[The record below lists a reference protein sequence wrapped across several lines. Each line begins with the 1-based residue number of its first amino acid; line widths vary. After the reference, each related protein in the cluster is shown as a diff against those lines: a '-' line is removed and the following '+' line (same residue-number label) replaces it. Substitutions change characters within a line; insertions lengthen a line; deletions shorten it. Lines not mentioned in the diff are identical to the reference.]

1 MEAIYH
7 IPAMLQE
14 TIEGLAVK
22 PGGVYVDVTF
32 GGGGHSRAILER
44 MDANVQRDDIQCT
57 KESRILSGGTDE
69 ASNGGNNAAEQ
80 NNETSN
86 GGNNAAER
94 DKEENKEGHLYSFD
108 QDIEAYENAINNPT
122 PGSSTD
128 GHRQSDRA
136 ELFTRSREGVG
147 SKNGE
152 VPTLADNPNWTFVH
166 SNFRY
171 LRNWMDYYGVKE
183 IDGLLADLGVS
194 FHHFDCPERGFS
206 FRFSAPLDMRMN
218 QTAKRTAAD
227 IINTYSEEDL
237 ARIFWLYGEMKNGRG
252 IARNICKA
260 RSLKPIL
267 RTEELIEAAF
277 KLKVESLKLKEVEEL
292 RVHPLP
298 NPPHEGE
305 GCRIT
310 SGTTDK
316 TINGGKNAAEQ
327 DKERDSAE
335 CRREQDKEKG
345 AGLKTREQDKE
356 DGNPPS
362 MADTR
367 ELEIPAQY
375 KKDLARLFQA
385 LRIEVN
391 DEMGALREMLVAAR
405 DLLKPGGRIAILTYH
420 SLEDRLVKNFLR
432 SGNLEGNIEK
442 DFYGNAITPFDVIE
456 KGLTASDDEVER
468 NPRSRSAKLRV
479 GRKK

>member
-7 IPAMLQE
+7 IPAMLKE
-14 TIEGLAVK
+14 TIEGLAIK

-32 GGGGHSRAILER
+32 GGGGHSRAILE
-44 MDANVQRDDIQCT
+44 
-57 KESRILSGGTDE
+57 
-69 ASNGGNNAAEQ
+69 
-80 NNETSN
+80 
-86 GGNNAAER
+86 
-94 DKEENKEGHLYSFD
+94 EEIGHLYSFD
-108 QDIEAYENAINNPT
+108 QDIEAYENARKIQT
-122 PGSSTD
+122 PPQPSPQG
-128 GHRQSDRA
+128 
-136 ELFTRSREGVG
+136 EGDG

-171 LRNWMDYYGVKE
+171 LKNWMDYYGVKE

-227 IINTYSEEDL
+227 IVNSYNEEEL

-260 RSLKPIL
+260 RSQKPIL
-267 RTEELIEAAF
+267 RTEELINAA
-277 KLKVESLKLKEVEEL
+277 L
-292 RVHPLP
+292 HIQI
-298 NPPHEGE
+298 NPP
-305 GCRIT
+305 C
-310 SGTTDK
+310 
-316 TINGGKNAAEQ
+316 
-327 DKERDSAE
+327 
-335 CRREQDKEKG
+335 
-345 AGLKTREQDKE
+345 
-356 DGNPPS
+356 
-362 MADTR
+362 MADTK
-367 ELEIPAQY
+367 EMEIPAQY

-432 SGNLEGNIEK
+432 SGNLEGTIEK

-456 KGLTASDDEVER
+456 KGRVASEDEVER

-479 GRKK
+479 AERKAKP